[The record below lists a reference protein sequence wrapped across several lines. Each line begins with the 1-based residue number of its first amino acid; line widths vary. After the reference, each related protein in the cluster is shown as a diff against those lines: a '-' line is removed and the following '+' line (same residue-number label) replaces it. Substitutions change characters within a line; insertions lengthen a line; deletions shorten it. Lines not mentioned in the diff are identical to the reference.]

1 MLCSN
6 ILNIGGVIATYLTQ
20 PLLGL
25 TEMNTPPISI
35 EALLVL
41 DAIEHRGSYA
51 AAAEQLNKVPS
62 ALSYIVQ
69 KLEEQLNVTIFQR
82 QGRRAVLTPAGKH
95 LLVEGR
101 KVLTAINSLSEQ
113 TQTIA
118 NGWESKL
125 RIACD
130 AIVDIKPI
138 FHGLKRF
145 LAEHENIEIDVKEE
159 VMNGTWEA
167 LIEDRVDLVIGA
179 PAPVPNQK
187 GIRAIQLQ
195 ALETVLVFSPLL
207 SHAEELLVK
216 LSNNKK
222 VNQLSEFTQY
232 RSVVVHDSAQH
243 EIPWS
248 MNMIEGSQ
256 HFFVSS
262 ITQKIEAIL
271 AGIGIGYLPKNLIQ
285 QYLTSGELISIK
297 LAENT
302 IPQNLLMAWKITNKG
317 KGLHK
322 LLSILSEQK

>member
-1 MLCSN
+1 
-6 ILNIGGVIATYLTQ
+6 
-20 PLLGL
+20 
-25 TEMNTPPISI
+25 MNSPPISI

-69 KLEEQLNVTIFQR
+69 KLEDQLKVTIFQR

-101 KVLTAINSLSEQ
+101 KVLAAINSLSEQ

-118 NGWESKL
+118 NGWEPKI

-130 AIVDIKPI
+130 SIVDIKPI
-138 FHGLKRF
+138 FSGIQHFLK
-145 LAEHENIEIDVKEE
+145 EHQNIEVDVQEE

-179 PAPVPNQK
+179 PTPVPNQK
-187 GIRAIQLQ
+187 GIRAKKI
-195 ALETVLVFSPLL
+195 ATLENVLVVHKSHEL
-207 SHAEELLVK
+207 SHIKHAIKPE
-216 LSNNKK
+216 
-222 VNQLSEFTQY
+222 QLIKY
-232 RSVVVHDSAQH
+232 RSIVVHDSAQH

-248 MNMIEGSQ
+248 VNMIEGSR

-262 ITQKIEAIL
+262 IAHKIAAIL

-285 QYLTSGELISIK
+285 PYLATGQLIMVELEK
-297 LAENT
+297 TLPA
-302 IPQNLLMAWKITNKG
+302 QDLFMAWKVTNKG
-317 KGLHK
+317 KGLNK
-322 LLSILSEQK
+322 LITILSDPETDC